1 MNDFIKKC
9 NNPDVGLLIFRLSI
23 GGIMAFAH
31 GLGKVPP
38 SEQFVM
44 GVESLGFPLP
54 LVFAWAAALSELV
67 GGLLILSGFFTR
79 YAAAFLGFTMA
90 VAAFK
95 AHAAD
100 PFNVK
105 EMAIL
110 YLTACVLLFF
120 QGAGKYS
127 LDSLFRKK

>member
-1 MNDFIKKC
+1 MNDILKKI
-9 NNPDVGLLIFRLSI
+9 NNPDLGSLLFRLSI

-31 GLGKVPP
+31 GLSKLPP
-38 SEQFVM
+38 AEQFVS
-44 GVESLGFPLP
+44 GVESLGFPMP
-54 LVFAWAAALSELV
+54 LYFAWAAALAEFL
-67 GGLLILSGFFTR
+67 GGILILCGLFTR
-79 YAAAFLGFTMA
+79 HAALFLGFTMA

-110 YLTACVLLFF
+110 YLTACTLLFF

-127 LDSLFRKK
+127 LDSVLRKK